1 MGDENLAEAAG
12 NPALNIIPLLL
23 DATSPGVPGAF
34 NKKQTFPQYLYF

>member
-23 DATSPGVPGAF
+23 DANESGRTGRI
-34 NKKQTFPQYLYF
+34 